1 MPQRSKIITLPDD
14 IKAELNKRLLAG
26 NFSDYSAMVDW
37 LNVQL
42 HERGLEIAISRSALH
57 RYGQDFE
64 DRLAA
69 ISQATAQAKAVAEAA
84 KDDDNNMNE
93 ALIRL
98 VQTKA
103 FDALIDAESAESL
116 PKMGVMIAKLSKAS
130 VDQKKWMRDV
140 RSKAAAAVKN
150 IEEKTATVGKKSL
163 DPETLRIIREEIYGI
178 VPASSSAN
186 RISE

>member
-1 MPQRSKIITLPDD
+1 MPLRSKVITLPAD
-14 IKAELNKRLLAG
+14 ILKELNEKLVAG
-26 NFSDYSAMVDW
+26 KFCDYSALAQW
-37 LNVQL
+37 LQDN
-42 HERGLEIAISRSALH
+42 GFDISRSALH

-64 DRLAA
+64 ERLAA
-69 ISQATAQAKAVAEAA
+69 ISQATEQARAVADAA

-103 FDALIDAESAESL
+103 FDALIAAESAESL

-150 IEEKTATVGKKSL
+150 IEEKTATSGKKSL

-178 VPASSSAN
+178 VPASSPAN
-186 RISE
+186 